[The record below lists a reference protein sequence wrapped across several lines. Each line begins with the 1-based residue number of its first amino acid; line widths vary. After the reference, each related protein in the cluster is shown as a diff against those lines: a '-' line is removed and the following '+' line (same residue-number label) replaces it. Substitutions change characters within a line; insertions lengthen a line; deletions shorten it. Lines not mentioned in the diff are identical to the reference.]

1 MYKKNCNTFVECR
14 CPHCFVSHSY
24 IPNMP
29 FNTHSKT
36 LWTVNVHLKNA
47 QGPILF
53 SSQYLFPRFK
63 MFLSS
68 GTVAIIQNQTN
79 IVFKEIYGAEFWL
92 VNEKI
97 IKSVTAAISTTLLNS
112 SRDWGVI
119 KHKSYCC

>member
-1 MYKKNCNTFVECR
+1 MYKNICNTFVECR
-14 CPHCFVSHSY
+14 CPRCFVSHSY

-36 LWTVNVHLKNA
+36 HLKNE

-79 IVFKEIYGAEFWL
+79 IVFKEIYGAEF
-92 VNEKI
+92 
-97 IKSVTAAISTTLLNS
+97 
-112 SRDWGVI
+112 
-119 KHKSYCC
+119 